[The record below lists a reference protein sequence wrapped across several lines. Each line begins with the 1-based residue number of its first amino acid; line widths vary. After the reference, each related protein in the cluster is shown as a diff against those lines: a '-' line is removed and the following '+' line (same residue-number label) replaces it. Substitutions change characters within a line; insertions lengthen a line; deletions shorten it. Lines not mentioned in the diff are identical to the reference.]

1 MIKSDGYG
9 EQIRG
14 QDVYLRHLMDISRL
28 SGSAY
33 TSTSNEWQKNVL
45 NYESAVETL
54 ESLAYPF
61 LPPNY
66 FKIVQELKKR
76 AKEYR
81 EKVKNESSPFEMIR
95 VGRDLE
101 VKLTRKVTNERLKLI
116 VVCLNEQNLLI
127 PKHHHAIEDD
137 IEDEDEY
144 MEGVGS
150 EDNSGI
156 GETNE
161 SDGEEAPF
169 ADETLLSAIV
179 EETTLTES
187 PNNGGA

>member
-14 QDVYLRHLMDISRL
+14 QDVYLRALMDIERL
-28 SGSAY
+28 ATVAY

-66 FKIVQELKKR
+66 FKIVRELKKR

-81 EKVKNESSPFEMIR
+81 EKVKKETSPFEMIR

-101 VKLTRKVTNERLKLI
+101 VKLTRQVTNDRLKLI
-116 VVCLNEQNLLI
+116 VICLNEQNLLI

-137 IEDEDEY
+137 EDEDEY
-144 MEGVGS
+144 MEGLEGS
-150 EDNSGI
+150 PEGTGSRNNEDG
-156 GETNE
+156 
-161 SDGEEAPF
+161 APF
-169 ADETLLSAIV
+169 ADGTPLSAIAAG
-179 EETTLTES
+179 
-187 PNNGGA
+187 PPGGA

>member
-81 EKVKNESSPFEMIR
+81 EKVKKDSSPFEMIR

-127 PKHHHAIEDD
+127 PKHHHAIED
-137 IEDEDEY
+137 EEGEEEY
-144 MEGVGS
+144 MEEREDDEGGGIS
-150 EDNSGI
+150 EDR
-156 GETNE
+156 ECP
-161 SDGEEAPF
+161 PF
-169 ADETLLSAIV
+169 ADGTPLSAIA
-179 EETTLTES
+179 TDTPDS
-187 PNNGGA
+187 GGN